1 MERQL
6 SQRTV
11 EAIDRQLEFM
21 QAEQHDIMNGR
32 VQTVPESGLSDY
44 PGLKDFDGFEELNA
58 GGGEVVLEEVI
69 VSSEPGIHGRSES
82 AGVPIEE
89 DPNGFKSENFYY
101 ELTELE
107 SSGSSEVKTE
117 GHSEESDPEYVPAGA
132 PKPLSRKRK
141 SRNGTSDQGPGRPA
155 KSIKGSYTPKYKT
168 EQSKPGPKA
177 KVPDSELSPEELA
190 RRKQRRARNREAAN
204 RQRDKR
210 VAIVNDLENQ
220 VHSLQE
226 ENSSLK
232 RENSSLKNELEKLRK
247 QIEQANKPIMNQN
260 QFIMNGQPTIYT
272 QGTNMNGQPFVLQ
285 MVPSQQGQT
294 NQIQTNQGQAKQGQ
308 AIQGQTNQGQAI
320 QGQSTQFLTKTL
332 ESPRSARSTPNSV
345 STNGMNSFDQS
356 QVQIGNQVYTGPLP
370 SPFTQVLLMSPSMPI
385 GTQFQFP
392 VTSGATVDPV
402 QAAAFQKTVGSL

>member
-21 QAEQHDIMNGR
+21 QMEQHDIMNGR
-32 VQTVPESGLSDY
+32 AQTGPESGLSDY

-69 VSSEPGIHGRSES
+69 VSSEPGIHGRSEP

-89 DPNGFKSENFYY
+89 DPNGFKSEMYY
-101 ELTELE
+101 LTELE
-107 SSGSSEVKTE
+107 SSDFKTE

-132 PKPLSRKRK
+132 PKPPSRKRK

-210 VAIVNDLENQ
+210 VAIVNDLESQ
-220 VHSLQE
+220 VQSLQE

-247 QIEQANKPIMNQN
+247 QMEQANKPIMNQN

-272 QGTNMNGQPFVLQ
+272 QGKNMNGQSFVLQ

-294 NQIQTNQGQAKQGQ
+294 NQ
-308 AIQGQTNQGQAI
+308 
-320 QGQSTQFLTKTL
+320 GQSTQFLTKTL
-332 ESPRSARSTPNSV
+332 ESPQSARSTPNSV

-356 QVQIGNQVYTGPLP
+356 QVQIGNQVFTGSLP

-392 VTSGATVDPV
+392 VTSGATVDPPKV

>member
-32 VQTVPESGLSDY
+32 VQTGPESGLSDY

-69 VSSEPGIHGRSES
+69 VSSETGIHGRSEP

-89 DPNGFKSENFYY
+89 DPNGFKSENLYY
-101 ELTELE
+101 ELTEL
-107 SSGSSEVKTE
+107 GSSYDSSDLSLKTE

-132 PKPLSRKRK
+132 PKPNSRKRK
-141 SRNGTSDQGPGRPA
+141 SRNVTSDQGPGRPA

-210 VAIVNDLENQ
+210 VARVNDLENQ

-226 ENSSLK
+226 EKSSLE

-247 QIEQANKPIMNQN
+247 QMEQANKPIMNQN
-260 QFIMNGQPTIYT
+260 QFIMNGQVYT

-294 NQIQTNQGQAKQGQ
+294 NHRQANQR
-308 AIQGQTNQGQAI
+308 QTNQGQAI
-320 QGQSTQFLTKTL
+320 QSQSTQFLTKTW
-332 ESPRSARSTPNSV
+332 ESPPSARSTPNSV

-392 VTSGATVDPV
+392 VTSGATVEPPKV

>member
-21 QAEQHDIMNGR
+21 QMEQHDIMNGR
-32 VQTVPESGLSDY
+32 VQTGPESGGLSDY

-69 VSSEPGIHGRSES
+69 VSSEPGIHGRSEP

-101 ELTELE
+101 ELTEL
-107 SSGSSEVKTE
+107 GSSHDSSDLSLKTE
-117 GHSEESDPEYVPAGA
+117 GHSEESDPEYVPAGG
-132 PKPLSRKRK
+132 PKPCRKRK

-247 QIEQANKPIMNQN
+247 QMEQANKPIMNQN
-260 QFIMNGQPTIYT
+260 QIIMNGQVYT

-294 NQIQTNQGQAKQGQ
+294 NQ
-308 AIQGQTNQGQAI
+308 GQTN

-332 ESPRSARSTPNSV
+332 ESPPSARSTPNSV
-345 STNGMNSFDQS
+345 STNGMNSFDQGS
-356 QVQIGNQVYTGPLP
+356 QV
-370 SPFTQVLLMSPSMPI
+370 
-385 GTQFQFP
+385 
-392 VTSGATVDPV
+392 
-402 QAAAFQKTVGSL
+402 

>member
-32 VQTVPESGLSDY
+32 AKTGPESGLSDY

-69 VSSEPGIHGRSES
+69 VSSESGIHGRSEPI

-89 DPNGFKSENFYY
+89 DPNGFKSENLYY

-107 SSGSSEVKTE
+107 SSGSFEVKTE

-132 PKPLSRKRK
+132 PKPPSRKRK
-141 SRNGTSDQGPGRPA
+141 SRNGMSDQGPGRPA
-155 KSIKGSYTPKYKT
+155 KKIKGSYTPKYKT

-210 VAIVNDLENQ
+210 LNRQRDLDNQ

-226 ENSSLK
+226 EKESLK

-247 QIEQANKPIMNQN
+247 QMEQANKPIMNQN

-285 MVPSQQGQT
+285 MVPSRQGQT
-294 NQIQTNQGQAKQGQ
+294 N
-308 AIQGQTNQGQAI
+308 QGQTNQGQAI

-332 ESPRSARSTPNSV
+332 ESPPSARSTPNSV

-392 VTSGATVDPV
+392 VTSGATVEPPKV

>member
-21 QAEQHDIMNGR
+21 QMEQHDIMNGR
-32 VQTVPESGLSDY
+32 AQTGPTGESGLSDY

-69 VSSEPGIHGRSES
+69 VSSEPGIHGRSEP

-107 SSGSSEVKTE
+107 SSYNSSDLSLKTE

-132 PKPLSRKRK
+132 PKPPSRKRK

-210 VAIVNDLENQ
+210 VAKVNDLENQ
-220 VHSLQE
+220 VHCLQE

-232 RENSSLKNELEKLRK
+232 KENSSLKNEVEKLRK
-247 QIEQANKPIMNQN
+247 QMEQANKPIMNQN

-272 QGTNMNGQPFVLQ
+272 QGKNMNGQSFVLQ

-294 NQIQTNQGQAKQGQ
+294 NQVQTNQGQAKQGK
-308 AIQGQTNQGQAI
+308 T
-320 QGQSTQFLTKTL
+320 TQFLTKTL
-332 ESPRSARSTPNSV
+332 ESPQSARSTPNSV

-392 VTSGATVDPV
+392 VTSGATVDPPKV

>member
-1 MERQL
+1 MERQI
-6 SQRTV
+6 SQRTA
-11 EAIDRQLEFM
+11 EQIDRQLEFM
-21 QAEQHDIMNGR
+21 QMEQHDIMNGR
-32 VQTVPESGLSDY
+32 VQAGAESDY

-58 GGGEVVLEEVI
+58 GGGEVVLEEVV
-69 VSSEPGIHGRSES
+69 VSSEPGIHGPSEA

-89 DPNGFKSENFYY
+89 DPNALGFKSENFYY
-101 ELTELE
+101 ELMPSELE
-107 SSGSSEVKTE
+107 SSDLSLKTE

-132 PKPLSRKRK
+132 PKPSRKRK
-141 SRNGTSDQGPGRPA
+141 SRNGISEGPGRPS
-155 KSIKGSYTPKYKT
+155 KEIKSYTPKYKT

-210 VAIVNDLENQ
+210 VAIVNDLESQ

-232 RENSSLKNELEKLRK
+232 RENSSMKNELEKLRK
-247 QIEQANKPIMNQN
+247 QIEQANKPIMNQS

-272 QGTNMNGQPFVLQ
+272 QGSNMNGQPFVLQ
-285 MVPSQQGQT
+285 MVPSQTVQGQT
-294 NQIQTNQGQAKQGQ
+294 NQQGQANQGQP
-308 AIQGQTNQGQAI
+308 
-320 QGQSTQFLTKTL
+320 TQFLTKAL
-332 ESPRSARSTPNSV
+332 ESPPSARSTPNSV
-345 STNGMNSFDQS
+345 STNGMNSFDQTGGNNS
-356 QVQIGNQVYTGPLP
+356 QVQMGNQVYTGPLP

-392 VTSGATVDPV
+392 VTSGATVDPPKV

>member
-6 SQRTV
+6 SQRTA
-11 EAIDRQLEFM
+11 EQIDRQLEFM
-21 QAEQHDIMNGR
+21 QMEQNDIMNGR
-32 VQTVPESGLSDY
+32 GHVQNGYEDY

-69 VSSEPGIHGRSES
+69 VPSEP

-89 DPNGFKSENFYY
+89 DPNALGFKSENPVQYY
-101 ELTELE
+101 ELLPSKN
-107 SSGSSEVKTE
+107 SSDMSLKT
-117 GHSEESDPEYVPAGA
+117 EESDPEYVPAGV
-132 PKPLSRKRK
+132 PKTSRKRK
-141 SRNGTSDQGPGRPA
+141 SARTQDGPGRPSKA
-155 KSIKGSYTPKYKT
+155 TKSEYVPKYKS

-210 VAIVNDLENQ
+210 VAIVNDLESQ

-232 RENSSLKNELEKLRK
+232 KENSSMKNELEKLRK
-247 QIEQANKPIMNQN
+247 QVEQANKPQMNQL
-260 QFIMNGQPTIYT
+260 QIMNGQPTIYT
-272 QGTNMNGQPFVLQ
+272 QGSNMSGQPFVLQ
-285 MVPSQQGQT
+285 MVPSQG
-294 NQIQTNQGQAKQGQ
+294 NQQP
-308 AIQGQTNQGQAI
+308 
-320 QGQSTQFLTKTL
+320 TQFVTKKMD
-332 ESPRSARSTPNSV
+332 SPSSARSTPNSV
-345 STNGMNSFDQS
+345 STNGMNSVEQT
-356 QVQIGNQVYTGPLP
+356 QTGGNQTPVQIGNQVFTGPLP

-392 VTSGATVDPV
+392 VASGAAIEPPKV
-402 QAAAFQKTVGSL
+402 QTSTFQKTVGSL

>member
-32 VQTVPESGLSDY
+32 SQTGPESGGLSDY

-69 VSSEPGIHGRSES
+69 VSSEPGIHGLSGPD
-82 AGVPIEE
+82 GVPIEE

-132 PKPLSRKRK
+132 PKTPSRKRK

-190 RRKQRRARNREAAN
+190 RRKQRRTRNREAAN

-210 VAIVNDLENQ
+210 VAIVNDLESQ
-220 VHSLQE
+220 VHCLQE

-232 RENSSLKNELEKLRK
+232 RENSSMKNELEKLRE
-247 QIEQANKPIMNQN
+247 QIEQSNKPIMNQN

-285 MVPSQQGQT
+285 MVPSL
-294 NQIQTNQGQAKQGQ
+294 
-308 AIQGQTNQGQAI
+308 QGQTNQGQANQGQTNQSQAI
-320 QGQSTQFLTKTL
+320 QGQSVQFLTKTL
-332 ESPRSARSTPNSV
+332 ESPPSARSTPNSV

-392 VTSGATVDPV
+392 VTSGATVEPPKV

>member
-32 VQTVPESGLSDY
+32 AQTGPESGGLSDY

-69 VSSEPGIHGRSES
+69 VSSEPGIHGPSEP

-89 DPNGFKSENFYY
+89 DPNGFKSEMYY
-101 ELTELE
+101 LTELE
-107 SSGSSEVKTE
+107 SSDFKTE

-132 PKPLSRKRK
+132 PKPPSRKRK

-210 VAIVNDLENQ
+210 VARVNDLENQ

-226 ENSSLK
+226 EKSSLK

-247 QIEQANKPIMNQN
+247 QMEQANKPIMNQN
-260 QFIMNGQPTIYT
+260 QFIMNGQVYT

-285 MVPSQQGQT
+285 MVPSQPAQGQT
-294 NQIQTNQGQAKQGQ
+294 NQVQTNQGQ
-308 AIQGQTNQGQAI
+308 TI

-332 ESPRSARSTPNSV
+332 ESPPSARSTPNSV

-392 VTSGATVDPV
+392 VTSGATVEPPKV

>member
-1 MERQL
+1 
-6 SQRTV
+6 
-11 EAIDRQLEFM
+11 
-21 QAEQHDIMNGR
+21 MNGR
-32 VQTVPESGLSDY
+32 AQTRPTGESGLSDY

-69 VSSEPGIHGRSES
+69 VSSEPGIHGPSES

-89 DPNGFKSENFYY
+89 DPNRFKSENFYY

-132 PKPLSRKRK
+132 PKPPSRKRK

-210 VAIVNDLENQ
+210 VARVNDLENQ
-220 VHSLQE
+220 VHCLQE
-226 ENSSLK
+226 EKSSLK

-247 QIEQANKPIMNQN
+247 QIEQANKPQMNQN

-285 MVPSQQGQT
+285 MVPSEQGQT
-294 NQIQTNQGQAKQGQ
+294 NLGQANQGQTKQGQ

-332 ESPRSARSTPNSV
+332 ESPPSARSTPNSV

-392 VTSGATVDPV
+392 VTSGATVEPPKV

>member
-32 VQTVPESGLSDY
+32 ARTGPESGLSDY

-69 VSSEPGIHGRSES
+69 VSSEPGIHGRSEP

-89 DPNGFKSENFYY
+89 DPNGFKSENLYY
-101 ELTELE
+101 ELTEL
-107 SSGSSEVKTE
+107 GSSYDSSDLSLKTE

-132 PKPLSRKRK
+132 PKPNSRKRK

-210 VAIVNDLENQ
+210 VARVNDLENQ
-220 VHSLQE
+220 VHCLQE

-232 RENSSLKNELEKLRK
+232 RENSSMKNELEKLRK
-247 QIEQANKPIMNQN
+247 QIEQANKPQMNQN

-294 NQIQTNQGQAKQGQ
+294 NQGKAKQGQ
-308 AIQGQTNQGQAI
+308 GI

-392 VTSGATVDPV
+392 VTSGATVEPPKV

>member
-21 QAEQHDIMNGR
+21 QMEQHDIMNGR
-32 VQTVPESGLSDY
+32 VQTGPESGGLSDY

-69 VSSEPGIHGRSES
+69 VSSEPGIHGPSEP

-89 DPNGFKSENFYY
+89 DPNGFKSENLYY
-101 ELTELE
+101 ELTEL
-107 SSGSSEVKTE
+107 GSSYDSSDLSLKTE

-132 PKPLSRKRK
+132 PKPPSRKRK

-210 VAIVNDLENQ
+210 VARVNDLESQ

-247 QIEQANKPIMNQN
+247 QMEQANKPIMNQN
-260 QFIMNGQPTIYT
+260 QFIMNGQVYT
-272 QGTNMNGQPFVLQ
+272 QGTNMNGQHFVLQ

-294 NQIQTNQGQAKQGQ
+294 NQGRANQGQTK
-308 AIQGQTNQGQAI
+308 QGQAI

-332 ESPRSARSTPNSV
+332 ESPRSSRSTPNSV

>member
-1 MERQL
+1 M
-6 SQRTV
+6 
-11 EAIDRQLEFM
+11 
-21 QAEQHDIMNGR
+21 G
-32 VQTVPESGLSDY
+32 
-44 PGLKDFDGFEELNA
+44 
-58 GGGEVVLEEVI
+58 
-69 VSSEPGIHGRSES
+69 
-82 AGVPIEE
+82 
-89 DPNGFKSENFYY
+89 Y
-101 ELTELE
+101 ELTEL
-107 SSGSSEVKTE
+107 GSSYDSSDLSLKTE

-132 PKPLSRKRK
+132 PKPPSRKRK

-210 VAIVNDLENQ
+210 VARVNDLENQ

-226 ENSSLK
+226 EKSSLK
-232 RENSSLKNELEKLRK
+232 RENSSLKNELEKVRK

-285 MVPSQQGQT
+285 MVPSQP
-294 NQIQTNQGQAKQGQ
+294 A
-308 AIQGQTNQGQAI
+308 QGQTNQGQTI

-332 ESPRSARSTPNSV
+332 ESPPSARSTPNSV

-392 VTSGATVDPV
+392 VTSGATVEPPKV

>member
-21 QAEQHDIMNGR
+21 QMEQHDIMNGR
-32 VQTVPESGLSDY
+32 AQTGPESGLSDY

-69 VSSEPGIHGRSES
+69 VSSEPGIHGRSEP

-89 DPNGFKSENFYY
+89 DPNGFKSEMYY
-101 ELTELE
+101 LTELE
-107 SSGSSEVKTE
+107 SSDFKTE

-132 PKPLSRKRK
+132 PKPPSRKRK

-210 VAIVNDLENQ
+210 VAIVNDLESQ
-220 VHSLQE
+220 VQSLQE

-247 QIEQANKPIMNQN
+247 QMEQANKPIMNQN
-260 QFIMNGQPTIYT
+260 QFIMNGQVYT

-294 NQIQTNQGQAKQGQ
+294 NQGRANQGQTK
-308 AIQGQTNQGQAI
+308 QGQAI

-332 ESPRSARSTPNSV
+332 ESPPSSRSTPNSV

-392 VTSGATVDPV
+392 VTSGATVDPPKV

>member
-1 MERQL
+1 
-6 SQRTV
+6 
-11 EAIDRQLEFM
+11 
-21 QAEQHDIMNGR
+21 MNGR
-32 VQTVPESGLSDY
+32 VQTGPESGLSDY

-69 VSSEPGIHGRSES
+69 VSSEPGIHRPSEP

-89 DPNGFKSENFYY
+89 DPNGFKSEMYY
-101 ELTELE
+101 LTELE
-107 SSGSSEVKTE
+107 SSDFKTE

-132 PKPLSRKRK
+132 PKSNSRKRK

-210 VAIVNDLENQ
+210 VARVNDLENQ

-226 ENSSLK
+226 EKSSLK

-247 QIEQANKPIMNQN
+247 QMEQANKPIMNQN
-260 QFIMNGQPTIYT
+260 QFIMNGQVYT
-272 QGTNMNGQPFVLQ
+272 QGTNLNGQPFVLQ

-294 NQIQTNQGQAKQGQ
+294 NQGLANQGQTK
-308 AIQGQTNQGQAI
+308 QGQAI

-332 ESPRSARSTPNSV
+332 ESPPSSRSTPNSV
-345 STNGMNSFDQS
+345 STNGMNSFDQP

-392 VTSGATVDPV
+392 VTSGATVEPPKV

>member
-11 EAIDRQLEFM
+11 EQIDRQLEFM
-21 QAEQHDIMNGR
+21 QMEQHDILNGR
-32 VQTVPESGLSDY
+32 GHVQADNGMDY
-44 PGLKDFDGFEELNA
+44 PGLKDFDGFEELNS

-69 VSSEPGIHGRSES
+69 VASDSSEP

-89 DPNGFKSENFYY
+89 DPNALGFKSENLVQYY
-101 ELTELE
+101 ELMPSEN
-107 SSGSSEVKTE
+107 SSDMSLKTE
-117 GHSEESDPEYVPAGA
+117 GQSEESDPEYVPAGV
-132 PKPLSRKRK
+132 PKTGSRKRK
-141 SRNGTSDQGPGRPA
+141 SRADPSGPGRPS
-155 KSIKGSYTPKYKT
+155 KTTKTDYVPKYKS

-210 VAIVNDLENQ
+210 VALVNDLESQ

-232 RENSSLKNELEKLRK
+232 KENSSMKNELEKLRK
-247 QIEQANKPIMNQN
+247 QVEQANKPQMNQ
-260 QFIMNGQPTIYT
+260 QFIQTMNGQSTIYT
-272 QGTNMNGQPFVLQ
+272 QGSNMTGQPFVLQ
-285 MVPSQQGQT
+285 MVPS
-294 NQIQTNQGQAKQGQ
+294 NQGQANHSK
-308 AIQGQTNQGQAI
+308 
-320 QGQSTQFLTKTL
+320 QSTQFVTKTPL
-332 ESPRSARSTPNSV
+332 DSPQSARSTPNSV
-345 STNGMNSFDQS
+345 STNGMNSLDQP

-392 VTSGATVDPV
+392 VTTGATIDSPKVKT
-402 QAAAFQKTVGSL
+402 AAFQKTVGSL

>member
-11 EAIDRQLEFM
+11 EQIDRQLEFM
-21 QAEQHDIMNGR
+21 QMEQHDIMNGR
-32 VQTVPESGLSDY
+32 VQNGPDDYSGV

-58 GGGEVVLEEVI
+58 GGGEVVLEEV
-69 VSSEPGIHGRSES
+69 VVHSEP

-89 DPNGFKSENFYY
+89 DPNALGFKSEALVQYY
-101 ELTELE
+101 ELMPSELE
-107 SSGSSEVKTE
+107 SSDLSLKTE

-132 PKPLSRKRK
+132 PKTSRKRK
-141 SRNGTSDQGPGRPA
+141 SRTGTSDGPGRPSKA
-155 KSIKGSYTPKYKT
+155 IKSQYTPKYKT

-210 VAIVNDLENQ
+210 VALVNDLESQ

-232 RENSSLKNELEKLRK
+232 KENSSMKNELEMLRK
-247 QIEQANKPIMNQN
+247 QIQQANTPQMNQ
-260 QFIMNGQPTIYT
+260 QPIQIMNGQPTIYT
-272 QGTNMNGQPFVLQ
+272 QGSNINGMNGQPFVLQ
-285 MVPSQQGQT
+285 MVPSQPG
-294 NQIQTNQGQAKQGQ
+294 
-308 AIQGQTNQGQAI
+308 QGQTNQGQP
-320 QGQSTQFLTKTL
+320 TQFLTKTL
-332 ESPRSARSTPNSV
+332 ESPSSARSTPNSV
-345 STNGMNSFDQS
+345 STNGMNSLDQTGVNQS

-392 VTSGATVDPV
+392 VTSGATVEPPKV
-402 QAAAFQKTVGSL
+402 QPAAFQKTVGSL

>member
-11 EAIDRQLEFM
+11 EQIDRQLEFM
-21 QAEQHDIMNGR
+21 QMEQHDIMNGR
-32 VQTVPESGLSDY
+32 VQNGPDDYSGV

-58 GGGEVVLEEVI
+58 GGGEVVLEEV
-69 VSSEPGIHGRSES
+69 VVHSEP

-89 DPNGFKSENFYY
+89 DPNALGFKSEALVQYY
-101 ELTELE
+101 ELMPSELE
-107 SSGSSEVKTE
+107 SSDLSLKTE

-132 PKPLSRKRK
+132 PKTSRKRK
-141 SRNGTSDQGPGRPA
+141 SRTGTSDGPGRPSKA
-155 KSIKGSYTPKYKT
+155 IKSQYTPKYKT

-210 VAIVNDLENQ
+210 VALVNDLESQ

-232 RENSSLKNELEKLRK
+232 KENSSMKNELEKLRK
-247 QIEQANKPIMNQN
+247 QLEQANKPQMNQN
-260 QFIMNGQPTIYT
+260 FIQTMNGQPTIYT
-272 QGTNMNGQPFVLQ
+272 QGSNMSGQPFVLQ
-285 MVPSQQGQT
+285 MVPSQA
-294 NQIQTNQGQAKQGQ
+294 NQ
-308 AIQGQTNQGQAI
+308 
-320 QGQSTQFLTKTL
+320 QSTQFITKKMD
-332 ESPRSARSTPNSV
+332 SPSSARSTPNSV
-345 STNGMNSFDQS
+345 STNGMNSVEQT
-356 QVQIGNQVYTGPLP
+356 QTGGNQTPVQIGNQVFTGPLP

-392 VTSGATVDPV
+392 VASGAAIEPPKV
-402 QAAAFQKTVGSL
+402 QTSTFQKTVGSL